1 MDEIAMKRLSEIE
14 ERHEVIGDVR
24 GLGLFIGVEIVRDTR
39 DERTRDEGRKNEE
52 RRKLCGQ

>member
-24 GLGLFIGVEIVRDTR
+24 GLGLFIGVEIVRDKR
-39 DERTRDEGRKNEE
+39 DERTRREGSFADSR
-52 RRKLCGQ
+52 